1 MGLNEG
7 RAAARTSGSTAVGS
21 SGDKPAIWLWS
32 QYLLDAAAWIVAIL
46 LALIL
51 RYELLVKEV
60 NVPGIA
66 AFCAVAVLAQLVVG
80 LSFALYRGRYS
91 FGSFH
96 EAKLLV
102 IVAVLVGVILVL
114 VSVAFFTVI
123 EVPRSIGIIA
133 FPFACMFL
141 AATRYLKRMYV
152 ESKAKPGEDA
162 QRTLI
167 YGAGFL
173 GNSLVVRMMQ
183 DPGSPYF
190 PVGLIDD
197 DPAKKHLRLS
207 SVPVLGRIDDLREV
221 VARTQASLLVIAF
234 AGVEAAQVRRVS
246 DLVAGLGIK
255 VLVLPPLRDMLG
267 ASGPAIADFREVAV
281 EDLIGRRPV
290 DIHPDEVAG
299 YITGK
304 RVLVTGAGGSIGSE
318 LCRQLSAFAPA
329 ELIMLDRDE
338 TGLQSTQISLT
349 GRGLLTGRDTV
360 LADIR
365 DADALLD
372 IFEDRKPQVVFHA
385 AALKHVSLLEQYPEE
400 AWKTNVQG
408 SLNVLR
414 ASASVGVTNF
424 VNISTD
430 KAADPTSVLGHSK
443 RVAEKL
449 TSHHA
454 QRTGQQYVSVRF
466 GNVIGSR
473 GSMLPLF
480 TEQIRTGGP
489 ITVTDPEVTRFFMT
503 IPEACQL
510 VVQAGAIG
518 RGGEVLILDMGEA
531 VRILD
536 VAQRMIAMSGKDIDI
551 VFTGLRP
558 GEKMHEDL
566 MGAGEDDSR
575 PLHPKI
581 SHTSVVALDPQQLDL
596 QAWKAEGGF
605 GHDHRSIASLD
616 AATEL
621 DAPAGSAPDG
631 PTRSDD
637 HGHDARSAASRPSA
651 SSTSGSGGTTP

>member
-7 RAAARTSGSTAVGS
+7 RPRGAAARTRGS
-21 SGDKPAIWLWS
+21 SAAAPTGDKPAIWLWS

-66 AFCAVAVLAQLVVG
+66 VFCAVAVVAQLAVG

-102 IVAVLVGVILVL
+102 IVAVLVAVILVL
-114 VSVAFFTVI
+114 SSVAFFTVL

-173 GNSLVVRMMQ
+173 GNSLVSRMMQ
-183 DPGSPYF
+183 DPESPYF

-221 VARTQASLLVIAF
+221 ATRTQAQMLVIAF
-234 AGVEAAQVRRVS
+234 AEVEAAQVRRVS

-267 ASGPAIADFREVAV
+267 AGGAAIADFREVAV
-281 EDLIGRRPV
+281 EDLIGRHPV

-299 YITGK
+299 YVAGK

-318 LCRQLSAFAPA
+318 LCRQLAGFAPA

-338 TGLQSTQISLT
+338 TGLQSTQISIT

-372 IFEDRKPQVVFHA
+372 IFEDRRPQVVFHA

-414 ASASVGVTNF
+414 ASSAVGVTNF

-449 TSHHA
+449 TSWHA
-454 QRTGQQYVSVRF
+454 ERTGQKYVSVRF

-480 TEQIRTGGP
+480 TEQIRNGGP
-489 ITVTDPEVTRFFMT
+489 LTVTDPEVTRFFMT

-518 RGGEVLILDMGEA
+518 RAGEVLILDMGEP

-566 MGAGEDDSR
+566 MGVGENDSR

-581 SHTSVVALDPQQLDL
+581 SHTSVAPLDPQQLSL

-605 GHDHRSIASLD
+605 GHGTRGITSGQSQ
-616 AATEL
+616 
-621 DAPAGSAPDG
+621 AG
-631 PTRSDD
+631 T
-637 HGHDARSAASRPSA
+637 RPSA
-651 SSTSGSGGTTP
+651 TPSSDAPVPPVDSHAGGRAS

>member
-1 MGLNEG
+1 MALNEG
-7 RAAARTSGSTAVGS
+7 RASARTPGSTPVAS
-21 SGDKPAIWLWS
+21 SGDKPALWLWS
-32 QYLLDAAAWIVAIL
+32 QYLLDAAAWIVAIV

-51 RYELLVKEV
+51 RYELLVKEL

-66 AFCAVAVLAQLVVG
+66 VFCAVAVVAQLVVG

-102 IVAVLVGVILVL
+102 VVAVLVAVILVL

-173 GNSLVVRMMQ
+173 GNSLVSRMMQ

-207 SVPVLGRIDDLREV
+207 TVPVLGRVDDLRDV
-221 VARTQASLLVIAF
+221 VARTQASILVIAF
-234 AGVEAAQVRRVS
+234 SEVEAAQVRRVS

-267 ASGPAIADFREVAV
+267 AAGAAHAAIADFREVAV

-299 YITGK
+299 YVAGK

-318 LCRQLSAFAPA
+318 LCRQLAAFAPA

-365 DADALLD
+365 DADALLN
-372 IFEDRKPQVVFHA
+372 IFEDRRPEVVFHA

-414 ASASVGVTNF
+414 ASAAVGVTNF

-449 TSHHA
+449 TSWHA
-454 QRTGQQYVSVRF
+454 EATGQGYVSVRF

-480 TEQIRTGGP
+480 TEQIRNGGP

-531 VRILD
+531 VKILD

-566 MGAGEDDSR
+566 IGVGEDDSR

-581 SHTSVVALDPQQLDL
+581 SHTSVAPLDPGRLSLQQ
-596 QAWKAEGGF
+596 WKSEGGF
-605 GHDHRSIASLD
+605 GQGRIGAL
-616 AATEL
+616 
-621 DAPAGSAPDG
+621 AGETPE
-631 PTRSDD
+631 
-637 HGHDARSAASRPSA
+637 SAARTAPSTAAAGPA
-651 SSTSGSGGTTP
+651 S